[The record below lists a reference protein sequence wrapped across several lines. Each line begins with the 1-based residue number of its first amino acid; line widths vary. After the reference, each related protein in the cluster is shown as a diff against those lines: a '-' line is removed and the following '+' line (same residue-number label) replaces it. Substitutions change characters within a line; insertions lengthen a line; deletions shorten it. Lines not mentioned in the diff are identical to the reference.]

1 MGPSR
6 IMTPSRIVALG
17 LLLVSLGFGVSTLR
31 LPLWLYGTPGPGM
44 TPLLASIC
52 LFPLSIMLLMESAEE
67 EDRLQAMPFVAWL
80 SLVGLVVL
88 TPRLGFAPASAAFSF
103 LWAVVFYKRSL
114 ASAVAIAILAPAAM
128 YLVFV
133 LGLRIPIPMWP
144 E

>member
-1 MGPSR
+1 MGLSR
-6 IMTPSRIVALG
+6 FMTPGRIVALS
-17 LLLVSLGFGVSTLR
+17 LLLGSLGFGVAALR

-52 LFPLSIMLLMESAEE
+52 LFPLSIMLLMEPAGEQS
-67 EDRLQAMPFVAWL
+67 RLQAMPFVAWL
-80 SLVGLVVL
+80 SLVGFVAI
-88 TPRLGFAPASAAFSF
+88 TPKLGFAPASAAFSF
-103 LWAVVFYKRSL
+103 AWAILFYKRSL
-114 ASAVAIAILAPAAM
+114 VSAVAMAILAPAAM